1 MYEGEW
7 AALVLVPN
15 YWRQNVNK
23 IGPFVNKSKKKIDIS
38 LLFNF
43 LQINLSLSYNIQK
56 LETNNLFNFYFME
69 CFSFAGQ
76 FKQVSPKPLEL
87 RIPRKNTKLNTLS
100 NFEIADQNLLLN
112 FKAYIA
118 SLSCLKF
125 ILHFITLKKKLSKN
139 DIYI

>member
-1 MYEGEW
+1 
-7 AALVLVPN
+7 
-15 YWRQNVNK
+15 
-23 IGPFVNKSKKKIDIS
+23 
-38 LLFNF
+38 
-43 LQINLSLSYNIQK
+43 
-56 LETNNLFNFYFME
+56 ME

-87 RIPRKNTKLNTLS
+87 RIPSKNTKLNTLS